1 MVGMSSSSE
10 GASSPP
16 LAGPADG
23 EDEARSERAKPLE
36 PAKATLDA
44 PKRPDAPPTSRLGR
58 LARLGALAPRAIPF
72 ATEAVR
78 RAIGTRRDEDEE
90 RAARERLLGSAKKT
104 AEAMLKTL
112 GEMKGL
118 PLKLGQMASYIEGL
132 APPGYEEKFQKVLKK
147 LQQKAPP
154 LSREAANRVIEA
166 ELGGAPGE
174 VFGQWEEDPFAAA
187 SIGQV
192 HRATTRAGD
201 KVAVKVQYPGIDKA
215 IENDLKSIAM
225 LETMIAPIG
234 RRYHSKEAV
243 DEIRAVFMAELDY
256 TQEAETADTFRAI
269 HEDDREI
276 VIPEVHHSLTT
287 RRVLT
292 TELMGGVDYQTFC
305 ERAPQADRDAAGR
318 TIWRFMF
325 RPLFKHGLLYADP
338 HPGNYRFLGGGRV
351 AFLDFGCAKQ
361 IPDQLIAGMK
371 RYMIAAQN
379 HDEPEFE
386 RACEEVLG
394 YDRSDPE
401 SWKLYVDYTKMLLE
415 PIVRDGDYRHTK
427 AQAREAI
434 AFLVRG
440 GKKIVFKPGEAL
452 PSMPAPVHMPGDF
465 TFVNRLQWG
474 LSSIMAGL
482 ESNGNWRR
490 ISDPWLHGPVEPPP
504 R

>member
-1 MVGMSSSSE
+1 
-10 GASSPP
+10 
-16 LAGPADG
+16 
-23 EDEARSERAKPLE
+23 
-36 PAKATLDA
+36 
-44 PKRPDAPPTSRLGR
+44 
-58 LARLGALAPRAIPF
+58 
-72 ATEAVR
+72 
-78 RAIGTRRDEDEE
+78 
-90 RAARERLLGSAKKT
+90 
-104 AEAMLKTL
+104 
-112 GEMKGL
+112 
-118 PLKLGQMASYIEGL
+118 
-132 APPGYEEKFQKVLKK
+132 
-147 LQQKAPP
+147 
-154 LSREAANRVIEA
+154 
-166 ELGGAPGE
+166 
-174 VFGQWEEDPFAAA
+174 VF
-187 SIGQV
+187 
-192 HRATTRAGD
+192 
-201 KVAVKVQYPGIDKA
+201 
-215 IENDLKSIAM
+215 L
-225 LETMIAPIG
+225 
-234 RRYHSKEAV
+234 
-243 DEIRAVFMAELDY
+243 AELDY
-256 TQEAETADTFRAI
+256 THEAETADTFRAI

-305 ERAPQADRDAAGR
+305 ERAPQADRDAAGK

-325 RPLFKHGLLYADP
+325 RPLFQYGLLYADP

-361 IPDQLIAGMK
+361 IPEHLVMGMK
-371 RYMIAAQN
+371 RYMTAAQR
-379 HDEPEFE
+379 HDEEEFE
-386 RACEEVLG
+386 RACVEVLG

-427 AQAREAI
+427 EQAREAI

-490 ISDPWLHGPVEPPP
+490 ITDPWLHGPVEPTP